1 MSESQKIRAVR
12 RILQT
17 MFCVLA
23 LAVPVRIC
31 TDAGRPDLS
40 GTEIQADAEAVA
52 GTSSKTA
59 VYLGGMPVGIYMET
73 DGVMVLST
81 EQVRRLDGSFC
92 DPSSGRI
99 KTGDYIT
106 AVDHCDIN
114 GKDELLEAVEKAGS
128 DEIILTLRRGRD
140 TLDVG
145 VRPAE
150 YESGRYRMG
159 IWVRDNVQG
168 LGTVTF
174 FTEDNHFGAL
184 GHGIHDI
191 DTNELMTIDSG
202 RIYRTSI
209 RDITKGHSGTPGT
222 MEGVIVYNNY
232 NVLGRI
238 FGNTDA
244 GIYGTL
250 DRAEDLF
257 GDPVRIETA
266 GKEDIHTGDA
276 LIRCCVDGE
285 MKDYDICV
293 TDIDMSGGE
302 INKGIVIRVTDPE
315 LLGKT
320 GGIIQG
326 MSGSPI
332 IQDGRLIG
340 AVTHVFV
347 RDATKGYGIFIENML
362 DCVGFG
368 GLSNNMS
375 N

>member
-1 MSESQKIRAVR
+1 MI
-12 RILQT
+12 ILLLLT
-17 MFCVLA
+17 TV
-23 LAVPVRIC
+23 I
-31 TDAGRPDLS
+31 S
-40 GTEIQADAEAVA
+40 
-52 GTSSKTA
+52 
-59 VYLGGMPVGIYMET
+59 
-73 DGVMVLST
+73 
-81 EQVRRLDGSFC
+81 
-92 DPSSGRI
+92 
-99 KTGDYIT
+99 
-106 AVDHCDIN
+106 N

-174 FTEDNHFGAL
+174 FTEDNRFGAL

-238 FGNTDA
+238 SGNTDA

-266 GKEDIHTGDA
+266 GKRIYTP
-276 LIRCCVDGE
+276 E
-285 MKDYDICV
+285 M
-293 TDIDMSGGE
+293 
-302 INKGIVIRVTDPE
+302 P
-315 LLGKT
+315 
-320 GGIIQG
+320 
-326 MSGSPI
+326 
-332 IQDGRLIG
+332 
-340 AVTHVFV
+340 
-347 RDATKGYGIFIENML
+347 
-362 DCVGFG
+362 
-368 GLSNNMS
+368 
-375 N
+375 